1 MRINTNIQQA
11 FVSVESIV
19 KAVMDAQENDGK
31 IDLSEGINIAVSALD
46 EIAKVFTD
54 EEGKLNSVVESLKGM
69 FSQLAG
75 YLRDGKVSRFE
86 IMLLSIKLV
95 QLITDIVELLK

>member
-1 MRINTNIQQA
+1 MRIDTNMVQA
-11 FVSVESIV
+11 FASVESVV
-19 KAVMDAQENDGK
+19 KLVMEAQENDGK

-46 EIAKVFTD
+46 EISKVFTD
-54 EEGKLNSVVESLKGM
+54 EEGKLTGVINSLKEM
-69 FSQLAG
+69 FGQLAG

-95 QLITDIVELLK
+95 QLITDIVQLLK